1 VPGGSAATGEEFGV
15 PKKGGK
21 EKMKKIAFRFGLA
34 LMAIALALP
43 VMAKTD
49 SAKTESKPKNATL
62 TLDAPVKFGS
72 AMVNAGTYKLVIE
85 NDKAT
90 LESNNNKV
98 VASVPG
104 HWQEGK
110 QKADST
116 GFETTNGQVDQ
127 IFLHGNSGAFVVS
140 GNEVSK
146 N

>member
-1 VPGGSAATGEEFGV
+1 MRKVALQ
-15 PKKGGK
+15 
-21 EKMKKIAFRFGLA
+21 FGLA

-49 SAKTESKPKNATL
+49 NSAKTESKPKNATL

-72 AMVNAGTYKLVIE
+72 TMVKAGTYKLVID

-90 LESNNNKV
+90 LESNNNKE

-116 GFETTNGQVDQ
+116 GFETTNGQVDS
-127 IFLHGNSGAFVVS
+127 IFLHGDSSTFVVS
-140 GNEVSK
+140 GSEVSK

>member
-1 VPGGSAATGEEFGV
+1 
-15 PKKGGK
+15 
-21 EKMKKIAFRFGLA
+21 
-34 LMAIALALP
+34 LP

-49 SAKTESKPKNATL
+49 NSAKTESKPKNATL

-72 AMVNAGTYKLVIE
+72 TMVKAGTYKLVID

-90 LESNNNKV
+90 LENNNNKTE

-110 QKADST
+110 TKADST
-116 GFETTNGQVDQ
+116 GFETTNGQVDA
-127 IFLHGNSGAFVVS
+127 IFLHGDTGTFVVS
-140 GNEVSK
+140 GSEVSK